1 MQNKFKTIL
10 INGQEYIRF
19 CDVAPHSG
27 FVGQFT
33 FTDVSLE
40 GKIKSV
46 IGSSDDGMELDVD
59 EEFYL
64 ECYIKWD
71 GCSTFNFDNSGIH
84 VCGKY
89 SYGLHC
95 QLMMELFEFASLNIK
110 DFNSEVAG

>member
-10 INGQEYIRF
+10 INGQEYTRF
-19 CDVAPHSG
+19 CGVAPYSG

-33 FTDVSLE
+33 FDDYYLK
-40 GKIKSV
+40 GKIKTV
-46 IGSSDDGMELDVD
+46 IGSSGDDIMLDED

-71 GCSTFNFDNSGIH
+71 GCSTFNFDNTGVHI
-84 VCGKY
+84 CGKP
-89 SYGLHC
+89 SYQSHC

-110 DFNSEVAG
+110 YWGV